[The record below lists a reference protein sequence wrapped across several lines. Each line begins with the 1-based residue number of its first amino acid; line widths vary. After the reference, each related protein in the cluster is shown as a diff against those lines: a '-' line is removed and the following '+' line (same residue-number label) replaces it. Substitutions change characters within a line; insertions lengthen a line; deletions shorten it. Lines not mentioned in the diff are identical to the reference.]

1 MYSANRIPQRK
12 QQPPRN
18 DQSARPNEDEE
29 VIAYF
34 QAQRETTKSREWA
47 ACLDA
52 MIRDLQK

>member
-1 MYSANRIPQRK
+1 MYSPERPPERKPQL
-12 QQPPRN
+12 PRN
-18 DQSARPNEDEE
+18 DGPARLNDDDE

-34 QAQRETTKSREWA
+34 QAQRQTTKSREWA